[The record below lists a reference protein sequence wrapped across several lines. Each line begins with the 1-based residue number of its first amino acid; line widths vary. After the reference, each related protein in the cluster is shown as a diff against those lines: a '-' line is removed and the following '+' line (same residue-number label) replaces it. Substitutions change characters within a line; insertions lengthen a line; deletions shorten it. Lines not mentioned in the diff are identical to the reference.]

1 MVQLNLQSVR
11 NLVFQVVSQKSLNR
25 RDKEE
30 SPSNNNS
37 DLNEK
42 VLIKKYRWENTSSML
57 RSGNITGSIN
67 TDRENLSKWG
77 SLIIQP

>member
-1 MVQLNLQSVR
+1 MVQLNLQSIR

-37 DLNEK
+37 DLNDK
-42 VLIKKYRWENTSSML
+42 FLIKKYRWENTSSML
-57 RSGNITGSIN
+57 SSGNITGTIN
-67 TDRENLSKWG
+67 TEKIYPNG
-77 SLIIQP
+77 GV